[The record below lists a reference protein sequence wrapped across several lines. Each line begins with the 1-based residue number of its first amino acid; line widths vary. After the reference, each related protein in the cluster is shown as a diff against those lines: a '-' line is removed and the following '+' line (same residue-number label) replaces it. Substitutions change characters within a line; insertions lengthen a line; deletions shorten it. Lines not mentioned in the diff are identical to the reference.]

1 MIVPSG
7 SSSSLQESCIYHTG
21 AHRTEALSHQ
31 KRWHWVAWLDIIKR
45 LLDVFRTWFLQ
56 VDLQLCIPTL
66 HRGKAL
72 SPLTM
77 RVIKPTLWKINA
89 LFVFCS
95 VLLQRWFHTAEAHR
109 PETSDNVSQSIS
121 VPETSMLFILFFS
134 DETWC
139 LGVSFVTCWVMFFF
153 FFCGTWVSFSLDT
166 ERVVQQ
172 VL

>member
-121 VPETSMLFILFFS
+121 VPETSMLFILFFLMK
-134 DETWC
+134 
-139 LGVSFVTCWVMFFF
+139 LGVWVSLLWRVGWYVFC